1 MGYRRALIATVI
13 CSLSLGAASAQLAKR
28 RAISK
33 GPRALGLV
41 EVDSQGRGHLVPVA
55 IMIDGQ
61 FYDAS
66 VYKADPVPMSLE
78 PGTVYE
84 GVKAGVSQGLFTVSN
99 PIPQHG
105 WLGLGSWK
113 SNEQIALKDYK
124 GKWVVLYFY
133 PRADTPGCTIEA
145 CSFRDS
151 FKRVE
156 KIGAVVLGVSP
167 DTAKDQKKFSDKFDL
182 PFTLVEDDEKKIC
195 NAYGVIQ
202 EKNMYG
208 RKVMGVARTTFII
221 GPDGKIKHIFEK
233 VKPEGHAEQVLE
245 WLKEAQKGAA

>member
-1 MGYRRALIATVI
+1 MEINDKAPEFT
-13 CSLSLGAASAQLAKR
+13 S
-28 RAISK
+28 
-33 GPRALGLV
+33 
-41 EVDSQGRGHLVPVA
+41 VDQNG
-55 IMIDGQ
+55 
-61 FYDAS
+61 
-66 VYKADPVPMSLE
+66 E
-78 PGTVYE
+78 
-84 GVKAGVSQGLFTVSN
+84 
-99 PIPQHG
+99 
-105 WLGLGSWK
+105 K
-113 SNEQIALKDYK
+113 SALKDYK

-167 DTAKDQKKFSDKFDL
+167 DTAKDQKKFADKFDL
-182 PFTLVEDDEKKIC
+182 PFTLVEDDNKKIC

-208 RKVMGVARTTFII
+208 KKVMGVARTTFII